1 MKEATEKRRA
11 FRECHRCVLYKRQ
24 SLPEQYLLSDQA
36 TYHKTAK
43 VLKKFQDKRIRVRFI
58 PPRKTSLLQSADV
71 SWMSPLKKAFHKRM
85 DRMDDQWNKIIHQV
99 GQFKIGKC

>member
-11 FRECHRCVLYKRQ
+11 FREFHRCVWYKRQ
-24 SLPEQYLLSDQA
+24 SLPELLSDHV
-36 TYHKTAK
+36 TYHKTVK

-71 SWMSPLKKAFHKRM
+71 SWMSPLKKAFHQ
-85 DRMDDQWNKIIHQV
+85 RMDDQWNKIIHQV